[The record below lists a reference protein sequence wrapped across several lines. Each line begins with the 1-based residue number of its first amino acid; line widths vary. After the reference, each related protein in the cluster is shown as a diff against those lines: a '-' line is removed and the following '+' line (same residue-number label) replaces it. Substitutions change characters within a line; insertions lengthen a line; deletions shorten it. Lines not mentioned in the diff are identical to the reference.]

1 MGYIAAIKAVHR
13 ARKLGRA
20 THIAVSLPVIKM
32 SNGLINTVEG
42 SVLTNCLTREQYN
55 AVNARYKEVSE
66 VTRQAMVCS
75 AKSGEYLAR
84 AQWWRRFL
92 LETLC
97 EKDAHGAMI
106 ALLRWYRR
114 CIILRLQGTE
124 QSYEPQYIQEERP
137 TNEP

>member
-1 MGYIAAIKAVHR
+1 MSYIAAIKAVHR

-55 AVNARYKEVSE
+55 AVNTRYREVSE
-66 VTRQAMVCS
+66 SARQAMVYS
-75 AKSGEYLAR
+75 AKPGEHITR

-92 LETLC
+92 RETLC

-114 CIILRLQGTE
+114 CITLRL
-124 QSYEPQYIQEERP
+124 
-137 TNEP
+137 